1 MKTIRLFTL
10 LGAVAALAA
19 CSSADKVDIG
29 DNSPPASLGSK
40 LSDYAGSWSGYAE
53 AFQFADS
60 SDHVRL
66 LLDEH
71 GDGTLEVGADGPEP
85 ALDLDIG
92 PPSSARGL
100 LPAYSYTLASS
111 TVTEK
116 RLKIAAQSWEPD
128 VPYCAAFTPIY
139 DSYNDSGHY
148 SCLPNLP
155 HRSEAD
161 SRCFFTPEGAPE
173 IPFDCR
179 KQECLRACS
188 CTETACT
195 SVGSD
200 DDIQIDAA
208 LSDSNTLVGTLIVP
222 DGRVTIRLEKD

>member
-10 LGAVAALAA
+10 LSAVSALAA
-19 CSSADKVDIG
+19 CSSSDKVDIG

-40 LSDYAGSWSGYAE
+40 LSDYTGSWSGYAE
-53 AFQFADS
+53 AFQFADL

-66 LLDEH
+66 VLDEH
-71 GDGTLEVGADGPEP
+71 GEGTLEVGEDGPAP
-85 ALDLDIG
+85 ALDLDLG
-92 PPSSARGL
+92 PPSTARGL

-111 TVTEK
+111 SVTDK

-139 DSYNDSGHY
+139 DSFNDNGHY
-148 SCLPNLP
+148 SCMPNLP
-155 HRSEAD
+155 YRSED
-161 SRCFFTPEGAPE
+161 ETHCFFTPGGAPE

-179 KQECLRACS
+179 QDLCRRACS

-195 SVGSD
+195 SNASV
-200 DDIQIDAA
+200 DDIKIDAA
-208 LSDSNTLVGTLIVP
+208 LSDANTLVGTLIVP